1 MTGKERRKQGNE
13 NCMSYMFDAIRTEN
27 MIQGTSDSRKDPVD
41 EGKPLS
47 IEQSCMLFREGAL
60 GMALTL

>member
-1 MTGKERRKQGNE
+1 
-13 NCMSYMFDAIRTEN
+13 MSYMFDAIRTEN